1 MTNNDKQN
9 CQLPNNA
16 WNYQSWKRKL
26 SFQKHSFHP
35 SLPVGFFVRWTVLYV
50 SGPFKPAKTRCDW
63 KPWEYIWCFWKYWY
77 PPNHPFL
84 IGCSIINIINHP
96 FSIGETHA
104 LSSKKALWPM
114 PLPYT
119 PVTLHGSFRW
129 PRQCLGPGRF
139 PVGPSNGRVNEP
151 VWLAGVYR
159 SPK

>member
-63 KPWEYIWCFWKYWY
+63 KPWEYIWCFWKILVS
-77 PPNHPFL
+77 PKS
-84 IGCSIINIINHP
+84 SIFDRVFHYKHYKP
-96 FSIGETHA
+96 SIFNRGNSCLVIEKGALTHA
-104 LSSKKALWPM
+104 SSLHSRDFARLISVASSVPWTRKIPGW
-114 PLPYT
+114 
-119 PVTLHGSFRW
+119 TLQWKGEWTCMISR
-129 PRQCLGPGRF
+129 
-139 PVGPSNGRVNEP
+139 
-151 VWLAGVYR
+151 GV
-159 SPK
+159 